1 MVFTSPTF
9 LFLFLPLVLLLYYYG
24 NTFFRN
30 VTLLAFSLLFYA
42 WGEGVY
48 LLLMVISIVCN
59 FFFGLL
65 IGRKDNFNKRK
76 IILFIAV
83 VFNLALIFYFK
94 YSSFLVSVINDLF
107 SLTINTTAVHL
118 PLGIS
123 FFTFQSISYLVD
135 VYREEVPSQ
144 KKIINLGLYI
154 SLFPQ
159 LIAGPIVR
167 YSDINLQLKSREHT
181 FEKFSNGIYRFTI
194 GLVKKMVIA
203 NPLGYVADQ
212 IFAMESSDLSMPLS
226 WVGILCYSFQ
236 IYYDFSGYSDM
247 AIGLGKMFG
256 FKFEENFDH
265 PYISR
270 SIQEFWRRWHISL
283 STWFRDYLYIPLGGN
298 RLGKKRLVFNL
309 FVVFFLTGFWHGA
322 SWNFIFWGLFHGLF
336 ISIERIQKVKDYI
349 KKNSIISHI
358 YTLFIVVIAWVF
370 FRAQDLFSSFSYLF
384 NMFNLKKY
392 SVDIF
397 EFKMIVT
404 NEVILVFILAILFA
418 MPIRKKIEKLFG
430 FNEMFWGI
438 SRIVLILGSLFLV
451 ISKVASSTYNP
462 FIYFRF

>member
-9 LFLFLPLVLLLYYYG
+9 LFLFLPLVLLLYYYA

-30 VTLLAFSLLFYA
+30 ITLLVFSLLFYA
-42 WGEGVY
+42 WGEGLY
-48 LLLMVISIVCN
+48 LLLMIISIVFN
-59 FFFGLL
+59 YFFGLL
-65 IGRKDNFNKRK
+65 IGRDKKNNKRRLL
-76 IILFIAV
+76 LFVAV
-83 VFNLALIFYFK
+83 VFNLSLIFYFK
-94 YSSFLVSVINDLF
+94 YTAFLVSIINDFFNLD
-107 SLTINTTAVHL
+107 INTTPIHL

-135 VYREEVPSQ
+135 VYRQEVPSQ

-167 YSDINLQLKSREHT
+167 YSDINLQLNTREHS

-203 NPLGYVADQ
+203 NPLGYIADQ
-212 IFAMESSDLSMPLS
+212 VFAIDSNDLSMPLS
-226 WVGILCYSFQ
+226 WIGILCYSFQ

-256 FKFEENFDH
+256 FKFEENFNH
-265 PYISR
+265 PYISK
-270 SIQEFWRRWHISL
+270 SVQEFWRRWHISL
-283 STWFRDYLYIPLGGN
+283 SSWFRDYLYIPLGGN
-298 RLGKKRLVFNL
+298 RLGKKRLIFNL
-309 FVVFFLTGFWHGA
+309 IVVFFLTGFWHGA

-336 ISIERIQKVKDYI
+336 ISLERIQKVKTFL
-349 KKNSIISHI
+349 KAKVVLSHC
-358 YTLFIVVIAWVF
+358 YTLIIVVVAWVF
-370 FRAQDLFSSFSYLF
+370 FRAQDLSSSFKYLF
-384 NMFNLKKY
+384 NMFNFKKY
-392 SVDIF
+392 SIDLF
-397 EFKMIVT
+397 EFKTIVS
-404 NEVILVFILAILFA
+404 NEAIFVFILAIIFA
-418 MPIRKKIEKLFG
+418 IPIRKKIENMFQ
-430 FNEMFWGI
+430 FNEVFWGV
-438 SRIVLILGSLFLV
+438 SRVLLIVASLILV